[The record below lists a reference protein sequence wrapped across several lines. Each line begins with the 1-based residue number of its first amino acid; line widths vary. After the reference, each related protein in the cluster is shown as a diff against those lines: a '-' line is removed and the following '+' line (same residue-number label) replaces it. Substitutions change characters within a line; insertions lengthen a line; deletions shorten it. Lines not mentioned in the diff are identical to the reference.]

1 MKLLKWDI
9 LADFLILWI
18 TWAEAFLRAL
28 ELDMNLFSI
37 QNLRGLKTSFLNEK
51 SYQKVAKALVLNG
64 RKLTVKMNC
73 LTWIKFYDRCFL
85 QYFFALRH
93 FLSLEKK
100 SFFAQVKS
108 KLTDIQGSL
117 IVGKVQTCWHYWWE
131 TPRIIK
137 RKSCKI
143 LLSWHA

>member
-1 MKLLKWDI
+1 
-9 LADFLILWI
+9 
-18 TWAEAFLRAL
+18 
-28 ELDMNLFSI
+28 MNLFSI

-100 SFFAQVKS
+100 KVFLLKWSRNLQTS
-108 KLTDIQGSL
+108 KVAWLLEKCKHVGIIDEKHQGLLSENPAKYYFL
-117 IVGKVQTCWHYWWE
+117 GMLSTHCIINANNDSPKVQS
-131 TPRIIK
+131 K
-137 RKSCKI
+137 
-143 LLSWHA
+143 